1 MPFGRAALWL
11 SLTVSVIRD
20 CLGSM
25 SNPFPSTEHD
35 ISVHHLGKIEK
46 KKFSACSDSIR
57 KQNWWPVGKLKSDFS
72 LLLSFFHEPQ
82 NGSGKL

>member
-20 CLGSM
+20 CLGSI

-46 KKFSACSDSIR
+46 KNFQPAAIQFENKTGGLWE
-57 KQNWWPVGKLKSDFS
+57 N
-72 LLLSFFHEPQ
+72 
-82 NGSGKL
+82 